1 MKRPL
6 PQSNR
11 SYWLPGDYQEMAEKP
26 NNAIVRPSYHME
38 YIKKHGN
45 IYPKEQKHENIC
57 REE

>member
-6 PQSNR
+6 PQGNR

-26 NNAIVRPSYHME
+26 NNAVVRPSYHME

-45 IYPKEQKHENIC
+45 IYPKEQNHEDIC
-57 REE
+57 R